1 MFLYTSITLQKAA
14 KLVQITTPLDTETAI
29 NIESGFSKLEWCLI
43 QAGAG
48 GGGGNVRYPGGG
60 GGAGSTI
67 LGELLTLSDGGTYTG
82 GYIIRSGGA
91 GGQGKNSTAPG
102 GIGNK
107 PDTANIYFRKNGSYV
122 YNVLHRFNG
131 HGGSGASRIER
142 GSAGGLG
149 DGVPNTT
156 GIKLG
161 IGGGGGGGSEGETD
175 FTAGGVGGEGGAVY
189 YNGTTYNGGKGYNPS
204 NISVPNGGGGGSGA
218 SSINIGKN
226 AVNYIGAASVS
237 VPNDFEKYG
246 ITGSGKGGNGAIIG
260 SGGES
265 SLPNYGS
272 GGKGGKIKESGL
284 SGQQGILF
292 IYYH

>member
-1 MFLYTSITLQKAA
+1 MFLNTSITLQKAA
-14 KLVQITTPLDTETAI
+14 KLVQITTPLNTETAI
-29 NIESGFSKLEWCLI
+29 NIESGFSKLEWCLVH
-43 QAGAG
+43 AGAG
-48 GGGGNVRYPGGG
+48 GGGGNVRYNGGG
-60 GGAGSTI
+60 GGGGSTI
-67 LGELLTLSDGGTYTG
+67 LGELLTLLDGGIYTG

-91 GGQGKNSTAPG
+91 GGEGRTSIAPG
-102 GIGNK
+102 GIGSK
-107 PDTANIYFRKNGSYV
+107 PDMANIWFRKNESYV
-122 YNVLHRFNG
+122 YNILHQFNG
-131 HGGSGASRIER
+131 NGGSGAGSEGR
-142 GSAGGLG
+142 GSNGGPGSGLLNTS
-149 DGVPNTT
+149 GV
-156 GIKLG
+156 KLG
-161 IGGGGGGGSEGETD
+161 IGGGGGGASEGETD
-175 FTAGGVGGEGGAVY
+175 LSAGGIGGAGGSVY
-189 YNGTTYNGGKGYNPS
+189 YNGTTYNGGKGYSPT

-218 SSINIGKN
+218 SSVSIGKN
-226 AVNYIGAASVS
+226 AVNYIGALSVS

>member
-1 MFLYTSITLQKAA
+1 LFLNTSITLQKAA
-14 KLVQITTPLDTETAI
+14 KLVQITTPLNTETAI
-29 NIESGFSKLEWCLI
+29 NIESGFSKLEWCLVH
-43 QAGAG
+43 AGAG

-60 GGAGSTI
+60 GGGGSTI
-67 LGELLTLSDGGTYTG
+67 LGELLTLLDGGTYTG
-82 GYIIRSGGA
+82 GYIIRSGGV
-91 GGQGKNSTAPG
+91 GGEGRTSIAPG
-102 GIGNK
+102 GIGK
-107 PDTANIYFRKNGSYV
+107 EPDMANIWFKKNGSYV
-122 YNVLHRFNG
+122 YNILHQFNG
-131 HGGSGASRIER
+131 NGGSGA
-142 GSAGGLG
+142 GSGGSNGGPGSGLLNTF
-149 DGVPNTT
+149 GV
-156 GIKLG
+156 KLG

-175 FTAGGVGGEGGAVY
+175 FAAGGAGGAGGAVY
-189 YNGTTYNGGKGYNPS
+189 YNGTTYNGGKGYSPS

-218 SSINIGKN
+218 SSTNIGKN
-226 AVNYIGAASVS
+226 AVNYIGALSVG

-246 ITGSGKGGNGAIIG
+246 ITGSGEGGNGGKIG